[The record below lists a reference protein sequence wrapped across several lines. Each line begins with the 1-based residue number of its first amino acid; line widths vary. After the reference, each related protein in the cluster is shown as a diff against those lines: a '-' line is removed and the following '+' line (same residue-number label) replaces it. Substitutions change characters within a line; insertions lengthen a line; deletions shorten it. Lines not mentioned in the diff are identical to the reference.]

1 MRNDISIE
9 IEMITWESCSIIE
22 FKNYKIGAQLNNIK
36 D

>member
-9 IEMITWESCSIIE
+9 IEMITWESCSFIE
-22 FKNYKIGAQLNNIK
+22 FINHKIGAQLNNIK